1 VRRLLTV
8 SALCA
13 TLLLAGAAHAEGSP
27 AAEQFFRDGRAAFK
41 RGEWEKARAMFAES
55 QRLDP
60 APGTLVN
67 LALAEEKLGKLASAW
82 DHARG
87 AQEGLPATDDRASV
101 AKKLYEDL
109 EARLPRLTLRSDKPL
124 PDGTKIAIDD
134 TELSTATL
142 GVALPEDPGPHKI
155 VIRAPGHKDMQMS
168 VTLAEKQRETYTV
181 QLGEISATPVTDA
194 VPVDRSQGDRDRA
207 DRDARDR
214 DKRDGDRRDA
224 GGTQETSP
232 LRTLGWVL
240 AGTGGA
246 GLIVGGVFG
255 ALTIDKKNTV
265 DQHCTPGCD
274 NPGLDASRDGK
285 TFATVSTI
293 SFVAGGALL
302 VGGVVLVLVAPKP
315 ERMTSTGVRADGRT
329 ISLGVRADGRTI
341 SLGGTF

>member
-1 VRRLLTV
+1 LLTV
-8 SALCA
+8 SALCTA
-13 TLLLAGAAHAEGSP
+13 LLLAAGGARAEGSP

-67 LALAEEKLGKLASAW
+67 LALAEEKLGKLANAW
-82 DHARG
+82 EHARA
-87 AQEGLPATDDRASV
+87 AQEGLPQSDDRAAV

-109 EARLPRLTLRSDKPL
+109 EARLPRLTLRSEKPL

-142 GVALPEDPGPHKI
+142 GVSLPEDPGPHKI

-194 VPVDRSQGDRDRA
+194 VPVDKND
-207 DRDARDR
+207 RDR
-214 DKRDGDRRDA
+214 DKRDRDGDRDKRDDGA
-224 GGTQETSP
+224 HETSP

-265 DQHCTPGCD
+265 DQHCTPTCD
-274 NPGLDASRDGK
+274 GPGLDASRDGK
-285 TFATVSTI
+285 TFSTVSTV

-302 VGGVVLVLVAPKP
+302 VGGIVLVLVAPKP
-315 ERMTSTGVRADGRT
+315 DRAA
-329 ISLGVRADGRTI
+329 SLGVRVSDRTI
-341 SLGGTF
+341 SLGGAF